1 VPKASESRVSQ
12 QIWYSFKQTGGE
24 KVTQDQ
30 PIAPFDWFANQFT
43 SRRREEFIEKIYPH
57 TKAYLKLADRVVDLC
72 CGAGS
77 ITIFLEEQ
85 GAQIIGIDLAPY
97 LITLAREEAVKRG
110 AKANFV
116 QASVLNYPL
125 GEGIYDLAV
134 CFGNAIT
141 DFPHRSFPQFRDRVF
156 DALKLGGHFIL
167 EYIDG
172 LKRVAFMSEPKEVVE
187 QGVDSQ
193 VVRRFI
199 EYDPAISAYKMEYRR
214 LSTNETYE
222 CIEYVYVGPLIR
234 LLMEVRFR
242 FVRSIRLDHSFMDV
256 YIKR

>member
-1 VPKASESRVSQ
+1 MSKYEGK
-12 QIWYSFKQTGGE
+12 IM
-24 KVTQDQ
+24 TQDQ

-43 SRRREEFIEKIYPH
+43 SERREEFIEKMYPH
-57 TKAYLKLADRVVDLC
+57 MKAYLKSGDRVVDLC

-110 AKANFV
+110 AKATFV
-116 QASVLNYPL
+116 QASVLSYPL

-141 DFPHRSFPQFRDRVF
+141 DFPHQSFPQFRDHVF
-156 DALKLGGHFIL
+156 DALKPGGHFIL

-172 LKRVAFMSEPKEVVE
+172 LKRVAWMSEPKEVVE

-193 VVRRFI
+193 IVRRFI
-199 EYDPAISAYKMEYRR
+199 EYDPSNGTYKMEFHRP
-214 LSTNETYE
+214 STNET
-222 CIEYVYVGPLIR
+222 CLCTEYVYISPLIR
-234 LLMEVRFR
+234 LLMELRFE
-242 FVRSIRLDHSFMDV
+242 FVRSIRLEHSFMDV
-256 YIKR
+256 YIK